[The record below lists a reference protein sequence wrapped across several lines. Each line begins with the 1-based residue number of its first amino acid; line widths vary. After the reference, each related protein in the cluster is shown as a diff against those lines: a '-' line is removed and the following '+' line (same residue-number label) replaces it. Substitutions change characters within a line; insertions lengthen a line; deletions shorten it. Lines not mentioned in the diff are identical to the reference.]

1 MKFLNTD
8 DRIDIIDIDDIYS
21 EYIIEIKDCMLD
33 LRTSEFIQYISNRIK
48 NYNYCKDSP
57 VLFTIKCDE
66 ILEDDIEYIKDLI
79 YEVITESIIIEK
91 INKDWQ
97 PKIEIDNK
105 LDTTM
110 KAKTNLLNYSTL
122 PNILDIKF
130 VKNEKMLY
138 NIIKE

>member
-1 MKFLNTD
+1 MKFLNTN

-21 EYIIEIKDCMLD
+21 EYTIEIKDCMLD
-33 LRTSEFIQYISNRIK
+33 LRTSEFIQYISNRVK

-91 INKDWQ
+91 TNKDWQ

>member
-33 LRTSEFIQYISNRIK
+33 LRTSEFIQYISNRVK

-91 INKDWQ
+91 TNKDWQ

>member
-33 LRTSEFIQYISNRIK
+33 LRTSEFIQYISNRVK

-91 INKDWQ
+91 TNKDWQ

-122 PNILDIKF
+122 PNILNIKF